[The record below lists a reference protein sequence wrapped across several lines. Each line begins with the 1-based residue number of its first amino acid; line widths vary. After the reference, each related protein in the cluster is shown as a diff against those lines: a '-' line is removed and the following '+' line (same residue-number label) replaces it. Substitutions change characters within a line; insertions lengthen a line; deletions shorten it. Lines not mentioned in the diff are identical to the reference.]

1 MPGTDGH
8 SATQP
13 AAGVGRRLSS
23 RRGSEEGYAMAAL
36 LTALALMGIV
46 MSAAMPA
53 WQNAAR
59 REREAELIF
68 RGEQYAR
75 AIQLFQRKY
84 ANTLPP
90 SLDVLL
96 NERFLRKKYVDPI
109 THGEF
114 QLLGSAQAAGATA
127 TTTPGR
133 GQTASGA
140 SANPRASLET
150 LGRQTGG
157 VPGGGAA
164 GGVTGGGRGTATP
177 GLGRAGAA
185 SSGGI
190 MGVASRSTEKS
201 LRLYQGRGAYN
212 EWAFVPVQR
221 VANPGDTV
229 GQGGPAGARGRGTA
243 PDAGRGGTGSRPAGN
258 SARPTFGGSAGG
270 TNTGGPARPL
280 EPPRGR

>member
-1 MPGTDGH
+1 VPGTDSQSG
-8 SATQP
+8 TQP
-13 AAGVGRRLSS
+13 TASVGRRLSS
-23 RRGSEEGYAMAAL
+23 RRRSEEGYAMAAL
-36 LTALALMGIV
+36 LTALALMGII

-59 REREAELIF
+59 REREAELVF

-90 SLDVLL
+90 SLDVLI

-127 TTTPGR
+127 TATPGR
-133 GQTASGA
+133 GQTGSGA
-140 SANPRASLET
+140 SGNPRASLET

-157 VPGGGAA
+157 VPGGGA
-164 GGVTGGGRGTATP
+164 GGLPGGGRGTATP
-177 GLGRAGAA
+177 GAGRAGTAG
-185 SSGGI
+185 SGGI
-190 MGVASRSTEKS
+190 MGVTSRSTEKS
-201 LRLYQGRGAYN
+201 LRLYQGRGVYN

-229 GQGGPAGARGRGTA
+229 GQGGPAGARGRGT
-243 PDAGRGGTGSRPAGN
+243 PQDGGRGGTGLRPGATSG
-258 SARPTFGGSAGG
+258 RPTFGGATGG
-270 TNTGGPARPL
+270 TNPGGPARSAEPL
-280 EPPRGR
+280 RGR